1 MEQKTYKLLPITP
14 EEAGKHLL
22 NVNPKLRYYKI
33 ITLRFTPETWS
44 KAYQKICYLENH
56 YQVKF
61 FFFFGNAKA
70 QQEYNNYIDNLYK

>member
-1 MEQKTYKLLPITP
+1 MEPKTYKLLPITP
-14 EEAGKHLL
+14 EEAGKHML

-44 KAYQKICYLENH
+44 KAYQKICYLENN
-56 YQVKF
+56 YPVKF

-70 QQEYNNYIDNLYK
+70 QQEYNNYMDNLYK